1 MSRMASTAS
10 KSLLTAGLLAGLG
23 AGATNFPARAA
34 EATGAVPKF
43 APDRS
48 TAWIPDRLPVTI
60 SCRRSAG
67 RGR

>member
-1 MSRMASTAS
+1 MASTAPKS
-10 KSLLTAGLLAGLG
+10 SLLTAGLVAGLG
-23 AGATNFPARAA
+23 ASAANFPARAA